1 VSRTGIDH
9 EQAPGSFGV
18 AAHDPILGPILI
30 VRSGA
35 EKDIEL
41 GSVLR
46 RDRARDSRTSESG
59 TAAGIARK
67 RDVRCSVNVSL
78 GRETDVELKRRR
90 VDFDIPVPKKLRKS
104 LGGESLQLSLPVRV
118 LEDMCICWSPKR
130 PTNGRRAEATRLLF
144 SKRPPMSSRNLDR
157 LVRLFNLNVPGTI
170 TMENEIPPMLP
181 AQRLFAPSPSPSDP
195 YTSQPRGPTQLPL
208 LSVQRRARKRLRL
221 QIEIVGNPRSLRRR
235 VVSRSCKSAGGVFSS
250 SRSRTDWYGL
260 PLVTVALDPDPTVSP
275 VTTRRQLSIGSE

>member
-1 VSRTGIDH
+1 LAR
-9 EQAPGSFGV
+9 PN
-18 AAHDPILGPILI
+18 AA
-30 VRSGA
+30 
-35 EKDIEL
+35 
-41 GSVLR
+41 
-46 RDRARDSRTSESG
+46 RDRELTAFEPGDFDRRHRSAGRANAPEFQGG
-59 TAAGIARK
+59 TTRRPRSTNDCEERRHEK
-67 RDVRCSVNVSL
+67 RFTIF
-78 GRETDVELKRRR
+78 GGELKRRR

-181 AQRLFAPSPSPSDP
+181 AQRLFAPSPSTSDP

-235 VVSRSCKSAGGVFSS
+235 VVNRSCKSAGGVFSS